1 MTSSDNNNNN
11 INVPE
16 NEAPQTP
23 TSSPPVEFMVQLSP
37 ARIAEFQRLSED
49 MTSLRPELAD
59 RSALDLNRLSNMNVE
74 WTDANFRQQLT
85 SLIYTNICASITE
98 DGLLPCVSIPN
109 PLRNL
114 KLKLPRDT
122 ALMKQCRDE

>member
-98 DGLLPCVSIPN
+98 DASLLMDNCE
-109 PLRNL
+109 
-114 KLKLPRDT
+114 
-122 ALMKQCRDE
+122 LMSDP